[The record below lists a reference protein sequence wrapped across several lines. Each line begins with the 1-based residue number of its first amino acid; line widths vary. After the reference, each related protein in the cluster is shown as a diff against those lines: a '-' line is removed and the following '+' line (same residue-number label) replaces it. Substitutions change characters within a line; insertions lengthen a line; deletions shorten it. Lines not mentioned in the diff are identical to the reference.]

1 MSQLAPG
8 SQLQLAQGHITA
20 LFAFDIG
27 YEVALEQVRELL
39 TTTPIQ
45 PLSRKKQTPNYLQYT
60 TAPQLLHLGAT
71 QELVL
76 RPGQIQATIFEF
88 GAVSIAYRWPIAMPH
103 EPLPLAALPQLSF
116 DLSERKLEQHA
127 RELMESLMQRMLPAL
142 TKPGFAPIVEDY
154 YLFVI
159 EKFDQPLT
167 AAELLAQHGAALAQT
182 LRFEPKPFS
191 PEMREEALSQR
202 ISYYADDLVL
212 LDWNAALIYDADYE
226 DTVNVLELLNV
237 ELLEA
242 RFIDSQLDRRLAEYA
257 RLIHR
262 TRAYPLPLRNPYRQA
277 IEDLAEARIESS
289 LLAERVENTLKLI
302 GNLYLARLHSLGVR
316 RFYLHEWQQQIA
328 QKLDI
333 ASEFYQILNDRV
345 HSAQSQTLE
354 IIVIILI
361 LVEVVM
367 GFLRH

>member
-1 MSQLAPG
+1 MTQVIPATQLNI
-8 SQLQLAQGHITA
+8 QQGHIIA

-27 YEVALEQVRELL
+27 YEVALDQVRELL

-60 TAPQLLHLGAT
+60 TAPQMLHLGAT
-71 QELVL
+71 QELVQ

-88 GAVSIAYRWPIAMPH
+88 GAVSIAYRWPIAMPY
-103 EPLPLAALPQLSF
+103 EPLPLATLPQLSA
-116 DLSERKLEQHA
+116 DLAERKLEQHA
-127 RELMESLMQRMLPAL
+127 RELMESLLQRMLPAL
-142 TKPGFAPIVEDY
+142 TKPGFAPLVEDY

-167 AAELLAQHGAALAQT
+167 AAELLEQQGAALAQT

-191 PEMREEALSQR
+191 PEMQEEALSQR
-202 ISYYADDLVL
+202 LSYYADDLVL
-212 LDWNAALIYDADYE
+212 LDWNSAFIYDADYE

-242 RFIDSQLDRRLAEYA
+242 RFIDSQLDKRLVEYA
-257 RLIHR
+257 GLIR
-262 TRAYPLPLRNPYRQA
+262 RPRASRLPLRNPYRKA

-302 GNLYLARLHSLGVR
+302 GNLYLARLHTLGAR

-328 QKLDI
+328 QKLDV

-345 HSAQSQTLE
+345 HTAQSHTLE
-354 IIVIILI
+354 LIVIVLI